1 MARISSG
8 VARALGILRTRS
20 YNAPSSRTRS
30 ISLSSASRTLFFAI
44 RLISFSSA
52 TVIRFSIYHTSRPR
66 PYTSAP
72 YASMCSIMRMLIF
85 PSVAAVLAGIAIFL
99 WGGFA
104 ALMLLLLLA
113 TLETTL
119 SFDNAVVNAKV
130 LSRMNARWQQ
140 RFLTWGIPVAA
151 FGSVFLLLVSFK
163 YFFND
168 RKTVHWIVL
177 IERWL
182 SRWGGIEAIEIALV
196 LTILLLATLIAP
208 LKAAEILVAG
218 LVGVILFV
226 IIQGIAQSFEAGA
239 TKSADMAAKAG
250 VALFIYLNVLD
261 SAFSLD
267 GVVAAFAISTS
278 VPIIAL
284 GLGVGALFVRS
295 FTIMLVRAK
304 TLETLVYLEHGA
316 HYAILGLAIAM
327 LVGIFV
333 EVPEAITGLIGFVF
347 IGFAYLSSRRE
358 FLRTRGVH
366 MQL

>member
-1 MARISSG
+1 
-8 VARALGILRTRS
+8 
-20 YNAPSSRTRS
+20 
-30 ISLSSASRTLFFAI
+30 
-44 RLISFSSA
+44 
-52 TVIRFSIYHTSRPR
+52 
-66 PYTSAP
+66 
-72 YASMCSIMRMLIF
+72 MRMLIF

-140 RFLTWGIPVAA
+140 RFLTWGIPVAVFGTRLVLPVIIVALAAALSPIAVVWLAIFDPVHYSEYLHAAHVSIAA

>member
-1 MARISSG
+1 
-8 VARALGILRTRS
+8 
-20 YNAPSSRTRS
+20 
-30 ISLSSASRTLFFAI
+30 
-44 RLISFSSA
+44 
-52 TVIRFSIYHTSRPR
+52 
-66 PYTSAP
+66 
-72 YASMCSIMRMLIF
+72 MRMLIF

-119 SFDNAVVNAKV
+119 SFDNAIVNAKV

-140 RFLTWGIPVAA
+140 RFLTWGIPVAVFGTRLVLPVIIVALAAGLSPIAVVWLAIFDPVHYSEYLHAAHVSIAA